1 MSSSMSSEHAF
12 SQGRIMIL
20 KRCSCLKGDIMEA
33 LQCIKCAVCH
43 DLLFHELGP
52 SSTLE
57 AEETSDNKQ
66 EDLGVE
72 AESGQESDMEE
83 CSWDELLI
91 EDEDKEAVRYSD

>member
-1 MSSSMSSEHAF
+1 MSSSVSSERAF
-12 SQGRIMIL
+12 SQGGITISKQR
-20 KRCSCLKGDIMEA
+20 SCFKGDIVEA
-33 LQCIKCAVCH
+33 LQCIKCAIRH
-43 DLLFHELGP
+43 DLLFRELGP

-57 AEETSDNKQ
+57 VEETGDNER

-91 EDEDKEAVRYSD
+91 EDEDEEAVYHSD